1 LPLQTYYQS
10 EQNNL
15 KKVWDQNPNVRV

>member
-15 KKVWDQNPNVRV
+15 KKVWDQNPNVRI